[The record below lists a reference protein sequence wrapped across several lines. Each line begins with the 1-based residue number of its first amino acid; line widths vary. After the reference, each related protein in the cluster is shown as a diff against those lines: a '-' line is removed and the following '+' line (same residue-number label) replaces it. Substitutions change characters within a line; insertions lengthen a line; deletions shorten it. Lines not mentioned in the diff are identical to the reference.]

1 MKPKNKGDQLVAF
14 IFVSYR
20 TRDRK
25 QVSGFAK
32 SKPGRPY
39 IFVTFSA

>member
-1 MKPKNKGDQLVAF
+1 MVAF
-14 IFVSYR
+14 LLGAYR

-25 QVSGFAK
+25 QVSGFAVG
-32 SKPGRPY
+32 KPGRHY